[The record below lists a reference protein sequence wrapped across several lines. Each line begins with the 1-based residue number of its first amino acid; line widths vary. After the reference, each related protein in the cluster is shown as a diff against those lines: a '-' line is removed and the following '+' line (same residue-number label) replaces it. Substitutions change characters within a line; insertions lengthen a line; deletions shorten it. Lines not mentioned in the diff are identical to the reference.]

1 MKPKYTKTFSI
12 SANTHNIDPHDAI
25 LLTSNS
31 VSAGVGASFS
41 AEVHTYATS
50 TPLGGNGRPVNP
62 SEKGITG
69 NTIILRGTKSGAG
82 ATDPQTI
89 FPIQIKSVSGITG
102 ANLYGLL

>member
-31 VSAGVGASFS
+31 VNAGVGASFS
-41 AEVHTYATS
+41 AEVHTYAPNTK
-50 TPLGGNGRPVNP
+50 LGGNQRPYGTD
-62 SEKGITG
+62 GITG

>member
-1 MKPKYTKTFSI
+1 MKDKYTKTFSI

-25 LLTSNS
+25 LLTSDSIN
-31 VSAGVGASFS
+31 AGVGASFS
-41 AEVHTYATS
+41 AEVHTYTRS
-50 TPLGGNGRPVNP
+50 TPVGSNGRPF
-62 SEKGITG
+62 GTDGFTG
-69 NTIILRGTKSGAG
+69 DTIILRGTKSGAG